1 MLDGDHR
8 AADGGGRRETEGD
21 GEDVASAASSEA
33 AGTAAAAR
41 TEAAVED
48 DSDSDSDSFSWTSS
62 VAGEC
67 LADDAVPANALAAV
81 GVDQGGVVPFGL
93 ADPRRHLSP
102 GPTFGNVAVANSTD
116 VQFGNKTFFNGP
128 VTIKQ
133 VVYAKD
139 VEGAAATAVPAAG
152 TGASVAHV
160 DPAAP
165 DKTAVVG
172 EGVRLKVLQ
181 PIVANGKAARANGA
195 VPSTSNESVTGTNCC
210 EIPGF
215 SGAGKPAL
223 SWPPRQL
230 PHRLAIAAA
239 AAVSPPLP
247 PPQSTRRLR
256 LRQRCRHHLLSS
268 APRHWRPLP
277 SRRHFVTGEGEG
289 VRRSWWRR
297 LWKTTRE
304 RNMALC
310 GAAAALLLVGG
321 IMSVTSALIRDFNRA
336 AYKPSVP
343 ELPKPWETAETN
355 VTLSGKL
362 YIVPRRDWLA
372 MPRLD
377 PPDYLHP
384 PVPYVI
390 ISHSATEG
398 CDTQAAC
405 TQMVRFIQTFH
416 MESRHWSDV
425 GYNFMVGGDGYAY
438 EGRGWTVIGAHTY
451 GYNNRS
457 IGLNMIGTF
466 IKVLPSEAQLVAL
479 RQLIELGVREGY
491 IAENYKLLAHRQL
504 SATESPGT
512 RLYEELKT
520 WPHWSQ
526 TP

>member
-181 PIVANGKAARANGA
+181 PIVANGKAARANG
-195 VPSTSNESVTGTNCC
+195 
-210 EIPGF
+210 
-215 SGAGKPAL
+215 
-223 SWPPRQL
+223 
-230 PHRLAIAAA
+230 
-239 AAVSPPLP
+239 
-247 PPQSTRRLR
+247 
-256 LRQRCRHHLLSS
+256 
-268 APRHWRPLP
+268 
-277 SRRHFVTGEGEG
+277 EGEG

-343 ELPKPWETAETN
+343 ELPKPWETADTN

-362 YIVPRRDWLA
+362 HVIPRREWLA
-372 MPRLD
+372 QPRLD
-377 PPDYLHP
+377 SAEFLSL

-405 TQMVRFIQTFH
+405 THLIRFLQTFH
-416 MESRHWSDV
+416 IESRGWSDII
-425 GYNFMVGGDGYAY
+425 YNFLVGGDGYVY
-438 EGRGWTVIGAHTY
+438 EGRGWTVVGAHTF

-457 IGLNMIGTF
+457 IGLNMVGTF
-466 IKVLPSEAQLVAL
+466 TKALPSEAQMLAL
-479 RQLIELGVREGY
+479 RQLIELGVQEGF
-491 IAENYKLLAHRQL
+491 IAENYKLLGHRQL
-504 SATESPGT
+504 ANTESPGT
-512 RLYEELKT
+512 RLYEELMT
-520 WPHWSQ
+520 WPHWSR

>member
-21 GEDVASAASSEA
+21 GGDVASAASSEA

-48 DSDSDSDSFSWTSS
+48 VSDSDSDSFSWTSS
-62 VAGEC
+62 VAGES

-165 DKTAVVG
+165 DKTAVVA

-181 PIVANGKAARANGA
+181 PIVANGKAARAN
-195 VPSTSNESVTGTNCC
+195 
-210 EIPGF
+210 
-215 SGAGKPAL
+215 
-223 SWPPRQL
+223 
-230 PHRLAIAAA
+230 
-239 AAVSPPLP
+239 
-247 PPQSTRRLR
+247 
-256 LRQRCRHHLLSS
+256 
-268 APRHWRPLP
+268 
-277 SRRHFVTGEGEG
+277 GEGEG

-321 IMSVTSALIRDFNRA
+321 IMSVASALIRDFNRA
-336 AYKPSVP
+336 SYKPSVP

-438 EGRGWTVIGAHTY
+438 EGRGWTVVGAHTY

-479 RQLIELGVREGY
+479 RQLIELGVQEGY
-491 IAENYKLLAHRQL
+491 VAENYKLLAHRQL

>member
-215 SGAGKPAL
+215 SGAGKP
-223 SWPPRQL
+223 
-230 PHRLAIAAA
+230 
-239 AAVSPPLP
+239 
-247 PPQSTRRLR
+247 
-256 LRQRCRHHLLSS
+256 
-268 APRHWRPLP
+268 
-277 SRRHFVTGEGEG
+277 GEGEG

-343 ELPKPWETAETN
+343 ELPKPWETADTN

-362 YIVPRRDWLA
+362 HVIPRREWLA
-372 MPRLD
+372 QPRLD
-377 PPDYLHP
+377 SAEFLSL

-405 TQMVRFIQTFH
+405 THLIRFLQTFH
-416 MESRHWSDV
+416 IESRGWSDII
-425 GYNFMVGGDGYAY
+425 YNFLVGGDGYVY
-438 EGRGWTVIGAHTY
+438 EGRGWTVVGAHTF

-457 IGLNMIGTF
+457 IGLNMVGTF
-466 IKVLPSEAQLVAL
+466 TKALPSEAQMLAL
-479 RQLIELGVREGY
+479 RQLIELGVQEGF
-491 IAENYKLLAHRQL
+491 IAENYKLLGHRQL
-504 SATESPGT
+504 ANTESPGT
-512 RLYEELKT
+512 RLYEELMT
-520 WPHWSQ
+520 WPHWSR

>member
-21 GEDVASAASSEA
+21 GGDVASAASSEA

-48 DSDSDSDSFSWTSS
+48 VSDSDSDSFSWTSS
-62 VAGEC
+62 VAGES

-165 DKTAVVG
+165 DKTAVVA

-195 VPSTSNESVTGTNCC
+195 VPSTSSESVTGTNCC

-215 SGAGKPAL
+215 SGAGKP
-223 SWPPRQL
+223 
-230 PHRLAIAAA
+230 
-239 AAVSPPLP
+239 
-247 PPQSTRRLR
+247 
-256 LRQRCRHHLLSS
+256 
-268 APRHWRPLP
+268 
-277 SRRHFVTGEGEG
+277 GEGEG

-321 IMSVTSALIRDFNRA
+321 IMSVASALIRDFNRA
-336 AYKPSVP
+336 SYKPSVP

-438 EGRGWTVIGAHTY
+438 EGRGWTVVGAHTY

-479 RQLIELGVREGY
+479 RQLIELGVQEGY
-491 IAENYKLLAHRQL
+491 VAENYKLLAHRQL

>member
-21 GEDVASAASSEA
+21 GGDVASAASSEA

-48 DSDSDSDSFSWTSS
+48 VSDSDSDSFSWTSS
-62 VAGEC
+62 VAGES
-67 LADDAVPANALAAV
+67 LADDTVPANALAAM

-165 DKTAVVG
+165 DKTAVVA

-247 PPQSTRRLR
+247 PQSIRHLR
-256 LRQRCRHHLLSS
+256 LRQRRRHH
-268 APRHWRPLP
+268 RCRQHHVTGCPLP

-321 IMSVTSALIRDFNRA
+321 IMSVASALIRDFNRA
-336 AYKPSVP
+336 SYKPSVP
-343 ELPKPWETAETN
+343 ELPKPWETADTN

-362 YIVPRRDWLA
+362 HVIPRREWLA
-372 MPRLD
+372 QPRLD
-377 PPDYLHP
+377 SAEFLSL

-405 TQMVRFIQTFH
+405 THLIRFLQTFH
-416 MESRHWSDV
+416 IESRGWSDII
-425 GYNFMVGGDGYAY
+425 YNFLVGGDGYVY
-438 EGRGWTVIGAHTY
+438 EGRGWTVVGAHTF

-457 IGLNMIGTF
+457 IGLNMVGTF
-466 IKVLPSEAQLVAL
+466 TKALPSEAQMLAL
-479 RQLIELGVREGY
+479 RQLIELGVQEGF
-491 IAENYKLLAHRQL
+491 IAENYKLLGHRQL
-504 SATESPGT
+504 ANTESPGT
-512 RLYEELKT
+512 RLYEELMT
-520 WPHWSQ
+520 WPHWSR

>member
-1 MLDGDHR
+1 MLDADHR
-8 AADGGGRRETEGD
+8 AADGGGRREAEGD
-21 GEDVASAASSEA
+21 GEDVASAASSDA

-48 DSDSDSDSFSWTSS
+48 CSDSDSDSFSWTSS

-67 LADDAVPANALAAV
+67 LADDAVSANALAAV

-160 DPAAP
+160 DPSAP
-165 DKTAVVG
+165 DKTAVVA

-181 PIVANGKAARANGA
+181 PIVANGKASRAN
-195 VPSTSNESVTGTNCC
+195 
-210 EIPGF
+210 
-215 SGAGKPAL
+215 AL
-223 SWPPRQL
+223 PWPPRQF
-230 PHRLAIAAA
+230 PRRLAAAAAAA
-239 AAVSPPLP
+239 AAVSPPL

-256 LRQRCRHHLLSS
+256 LRQRRRHHLLSS
-268 APRHWRPLP
+268 APRHWCPLP
-277 SRRHFVTGEGEG
+277 SRRHFATGEGEG

-321 IMSVTSALIRDFNRA
+321 IMSVSSALIRDFHRA
-336 AYKPSVP
+336 SYKPSVP
-343 ELPKPWETAETN
+343 ELPKPWETADTN

-362 YIVPRRDWLA
+362 HVIPRREWLA
-372 MPRLD
+372 QPRLD
-377 PPDYLHP
+377 SAEFLSL

-405 TQMVRFIQTFH
+405 THLIRFLQTFH
-416 MESRHWSDV
+416 IESRGWSDII
-425 GYNFMVGGDGYAY
+425 YNFLVGGDGYVY
-438 EGRGWTVIGAHTY
+438 EGRGWSVVGAHTF

-457 IGLNMIGTF
+457 IGLNMVGTF
-466 IKVLPSEAQLVAL
+466 TKALPSEAQMLAL
-479 RQLIELGVREGY
+479 RQLIELGVREGF
-491 IAENYKLLAHRQL
+491 IAENYKLLGHRQL
-504 SATESPGT
+504 ANTESPGT
-512 RLYEELKT
+512 RLYEELMT
-520 WPHWSQ
+520 WPHWSR

>member
-1 MLDGDHR
+1 MLDADHR
-8 AADGGGRRETEGD
+8 AADGGGRREAEGD
-21 GEDVASAASSEA
+21 GEDVASAASSDA

-48 DSDSDSDSFSWTSS
+48 CSDSDSDSFSWTSS

-67 LADDAVPANALAAV
+67 LADDAVSANALAAV

-160 DPAAP
+160 DPSAP
-165 DKTAVVG
+165 DKTAVVA

-181 PIVANGKAARANGA
+181 PIVANGKASRAN
-195 VPSTSNESVTGTNCC
+195 
-210 EIPGF
+210 
-215 SGAGKPAL
+215 
-223 SWPPRQL
+223 
-230 PHRLAIAAA
+230 
-239 AAVSPPLP
+239 
-247 PPQSTRRLR
+247 
-256 LRQRCRHHLLSS
+256 
-268 APRHWRPLP
+268 
-277 SRRHFVTGEGEG
+277 GEGEG

-321 IMSVTSALIRDFNRA
+321 IMSVSSALIRDFHRA
-336 AYKPSVP
+336 SYKPSVP
-343 ELPKPWETAETN
+343 ELPKPWETADTN

-362 YIVPRRDWLA
+362 HVIPRREWLA
-372 MPRLD
+372 QPRLD
-377 PPDYLHP
+377 SAEFLSL

-405 TQMVRFIQTFH
+405 THLIRFLQTFH
-416 MESRHWSDV
+416 IESRGWSDII
-425 GYNFMVGGDGYAY
+425 YNFLVGGDGYVY
-438 EGRGWTVIGAHTY
+438 EGRGWSVVGAHTF

-457 IGLNMIGTF
+457 IGLNMVGTF
-466 IKVLPSEAQLVAL
+466 TKALPSEAQMLAL
-479 RQLIELGVREGY
+479 RQLIELGVREGF
-491 IAENYKLLAHRQL
+491 IAENYKLLGHRQL
-504 SATESPGT
+504 ANTESPGT
-512 RLYEELKT
+512 RLYEELMT
-520 WPHWSQ
+520 WPHWSR